1 MPVYEANPCIWIRR
15 IIFIIVYFA
24 QPKSAD
30 FNRRPTTLQPSDTA
44 YPRFKSRPTAAE
56 LERFYTPTEHEQQ
69 FCDQATRSVATRLG
83 FVILLKTFQ
92 RLGYFVPSCEVPA
105 VIVEHI
111 ASATGENS
119 DRVTLQRYDA
129 SQARRKHLGAVREFL
144 DVKPLDKAGKALLEQ
159 AFSAAALTRED
170 VADIVNVGIEVLV
183 HDRYELPAFDTLVR
197 QARARRAGIN
207 QDLFAKVHRALD
219 KAGTAFI
226 DALFVVGKDT
236 RRVSPWNDLKQDTA
250 RPTVYGARELLA
262 RYDDLNALARYSF
275 VLASIPV
282 VKVAQWA
289 LEGNSLDAASM
300 ADLAPSKRY
309 ALALALIRR
318 RRAQV
323 IDDLCEI
330 FCKQM
335 GLVAKSAE
343 EALQQYIIDNQT
355 KTDEIVRRFA
365 ALEAVLRSNTP
376 AAEQL
381 RAVQRNVTA
390 RPDLCEF
397 SRLHAEYG
405 GKNECRFM
413 AKFFKNRRSELLH
426 ILSRLQFVSTSQDTS
441 FERSLA
447 LMLDQRDQRDEWIE
461 LTARGAR
468 VGAVASLSLQDL
480 AWVPEKWWRLVTGEG
495 RRQAPKRLHRRQFEI
510 SVCVQMVREL
520 KSGDLCVVG
529 ADMYSDC
536 RDEMVPLNECE
547 RTRAGYGEE
556 VGLPVDGDAFVAHVR
571 QFLAQA
577 ATTADDAYP
586 ANPFFKIVD
595 GRPRLGRHATRTT
608 PEGFAA
614 LDEAVKRKLDIRNLS
629 LLDVLVDTSRWIN
642 WDRHFSP
649 LSGHQGKLRER
660 SRRKIL
666 TTFAYGTGLGP
677 TQTAKNIAGTSAR
690 QISFVDQRQVT
701 TEKLEAALCDVIN
714 AYNQFDLPRFWGDTR
729 HASADGTQWNLYEN
743 NLLSERHIRYGGY
756 GGIAYYHVSDT
767 YIALFSHFIP
777 CGVWEA
783 VYILDGLTKNKSDIQ
798 PDILHGDTQ
807 AQSAPVYGLA
817 FLLGTRLMPR
827 IRNWKDLKWFRPT
840 PEVVYRHIDALF
852 TKEPVDWDLIACHLP
867 DMLQVAQSIRAG
879 RISPSTILRKLGT
892 SSRKNKLYFAFRELG
907 RVVRT
912 TFLLEYIGD
921 EDLRRII
928 QAAQNKCEGF
938 NKFAQ
943 WAYFGADTIAENVR
957 DDQVKIIKYNHLIAN
972 LVIFHNCHTITLAL
986 KDLEA
991 KGWELTPELIAMFS
1005 PFRTHHLNRF
1015 GQYDL
1020 QERDPDPVDYSIRL
1034 NVGTR

>member
-119 DRVTLQRYDA
+119 DRVALQRYDA

-495 RRQAPKRLHRRQFEI
+495 RRQA
-510 SVCVQMVREL
+510 
-520 KSGDLCVVG
+520 
-529 ADMYSDC
+529 
-536 RDEMVPLNECE
+536 
-547 RTRAGYGEE
+547 
-556 VGLPVDGDAFVAHVR
+556 
-571 QFLAQA
+571 
-577 ATTADDAYP
+577 
-586 ANPFFKIVD
+586 
-595 GRPRLGRHATRTT
+595 
-608 PEGFAA
+608 
-614 LDEAVKRKLDIRNLS
+614 
-629 LLDVLVDTSRWIN
+629 
-642 WDRHFSP
+642 
-649 LSGHQGKLRER
+649 
-660 SRRKIL
+660 
-666 TTFAYGTGLGP
+666 
-677 TQTAKNIAGTSAR
+677 
-690 QISFVDQRQVT
+690 
-701 TEKLEAALCDVIN
+701 
-714 AYNQFDLPRFWGDTR
+714 
-729 HASADGTQWNLYEN
+729 
-743 NLLSERHIRYGGY
+743 
-756 GGIAYYHVSDT
+756 
-767 YIALFSHFIP
+767 
-777 CGVWEA
+777 
-783 VYILDGLTKNKSDIQ
+783 
-798 PDILHGDTQ
+798 
-807 AQSAPVYGLA
+807 
-817 FLLGTRLMPR
+817 
-827 IRNWKDLKWFRPT
+827 
-840 PEVVYRHIDALF
+840 
-852 TKEPVDWDLIACHLP
+852 
-867 DMLQVAQSIRAG
+867 
-879 RISPSTILRKLGT
+879 
-892 SSRKNKLYFAFRELG
+892 
-907 RVVRT
+907 
-912 TFLLEYIGD
+912 
-921 EDLRRII
+921 
-928 QAAQNKCEGF
+928 
-938 NKFAQ
+938 
-943 WAYFGADTIAENVR
+943 
-957 DDQVKIIKYNHLIAN
+957 
-972 LVIFHNCHTITLAL
+972 
-986 KDLEA
+986 
-991 KGWELTPELIAMFS
+991 
-1005 PFRTHHLNRF
+1005 
-1015 GQYDL
+1015 
-1020 QERDPDPVDYSIRL
+1020 
-1034 NVGTR
+1034 